1 MVILTNPKQKPYN
14 PSRTF
19 LHFKLIHLKF
29 QGDGVQCEESELWL
43 RVCGRV
49 REEEQEFDEASAGR
63 SSEILTH
70 SSCLTSLRGP
80 GKRVPAFLIIPTG
93 RWLGDI
99 PILGDGTETPL
110 PPYWPKL
117 SIHCPQSFRGVDALH
132 CFSLGQNHDMFMM
145 VLWCQP
151 D

>member
-80 GKRVPAFLIIPTG
+80 GKRVPDFLIIPTG
-93 RWLGDI
+93 R
-99 PILGDGTETPL
+99 
-110 PPYWPKL
+110 
-117 SIHCPQSFRGVDALH
+117 
-132 CFSLGQNHDMFMM
+132 
-145 VLWCQP
+145 
-151 D
+151 

>member
-110 PPYWPKL
+110 PPLTKTINSLPPKL
-117 SIHCPQSFRGVDALH
+117 QRGGCIALL
-132 CFSLGQNHDMFMM
+132 FSGTEPRHVLM